1 MFIANF
7 KQTNSPYKADKNNNM
22 PYTASI
28 FAGAPNGQAIING
41 TIFKLKKLSTVAYYL
56 CMNKN
61 GRTEIISEISI
72 GELRI
77 VAEHLGLR
85 Y

>member
-41 TIFKLKKLSTVAYYL
+41 TIFKKNLSTVAYYL

-72 GELRI
+72 GNLR
-77 VAEHLGLR
+77 VAAEHLGLR
-85 Y
+85 H

>member
-22 PYTASI
+22 PYTASV
-28 FAGAPNGQAIING
+28 FAGELNGQAIING
-41 TIFKLKKLSTVAYYL
+41 TIFKKNLSTVAYYL
-56 CMNKN
+56 CTNKN
-61 GRTEIISEISI
+61 GRTEIISEISV

-77 VAEHLGLR
+77 VAEQLGLR